1 MNYYYATNTTKDSQ
15 GNRVDYIP
23 LNSVE
28 SFSQIGDSMVVI
40 NMKAGNQFQIYKKF
54 STFEFREKLVEFEEI
69 KYNRNYSIKKV
80 KETMKKVVPT
90 YHEVNVEVKNGKN
103 I

>member
-1 MNYYYATNTTKDSQ
+1 MGIDIINALYYFYNMNYYYAKNTTKDSV

-54 STFEFREKLVEFEEI
+54 STFEFREKPVEFEEI
-69 KYNRNYSIKKV
+69 TKLLYQIRLDIDAHKQND
-80 KETMKKVVPT
+80 
-90 YHEVNVEVKNGKN
+90 
-103 I
+103 